1 MHCPIVGVCLPIPV
15 LRRLVEKTF
24 RGSGKNVDND
34 YDLHAGSVGQC
45 QSRTPLAEG
54 LQRELERRYAAS
66 VRQAAQAKTTG
77 ALMAWWA
84 EASKKELA
92 GPLWATVTHP
102 RCTPELERQVHG
114 EVHMLQ
120 HQVGAAQRADL
131 QRLDALLD
139 ENLVLARE
147 LARVQERSTQFARES
162 SKRSE
167 RQQCLI
173 LRLRADI
180 IARDTR
186 VATLQEQINAMEKA
200 VPALATRIKQAGEI
214 VMQAER
220 IHVLERA
227 LLLAQQENER
237 RGRLIDAQAAEIARL
252 ASHVDT
258 SVEETRSVTSR
269 PVPLQ
274 DRAVLCVGGRTASVP
289 LYRHIV
295 ERTGGR
301 FIHHDGGEEESAAQ
315 LDATLAAA
323 DLVICQTGCI
333 SHNAYW
339 RVKDYCKRTGKQC
352 VFVENPGT
360 ASLKRALAELRQ
372 EVTSKALDALPSDL
386 QATV

>member
-1 MHCPIVGVCLPIPV
+1 
-15 LRRLVEKTF
+15 VEKTF

-186 VATLQEQINAMEKA
+186 VATLQEQVNAMEKA

-386 QATV
+386 QKSYCIDSI